1 MKTSITLFLC
11 ALAAVNAY
19 EFEDQAYNQLI
30 AEELHPL
37 HYRGARDTTQKC
49 IDQNS
54 CCSGPPISNF
64 HASDKE
70 ASQQCSKEVNFN
82 RGSIRGPLTAEQKD
96 QIKCI
101 AECIGKKK
109 GYLTADGELIKD
121 KLLSSMK
128 ERLQSVA
135 WLAPKLDSMFEDCL
149 PQNENTAKQPKKC
162 NDVGLT
168 VGHCIWK
175 QIQLQCPLNEQ
186 QNPQNCKNL
195 QEYLTTHNQF
205 PPAPPVKC

>member
-1 MKTSITLFLC
+1 MKTAITIFLC

-19 EFEDQAYNQLI
+19 EFDDKAYNQLI
-30 AEELHPL
+30 VEELQPL

-49 IDQNS
+49 IDKDS

-64 HASDKE
+64 HATDKDV
-70 ASQQCSKEVNFN
+70 SQQCYTELNFD
-82 RGSIRGPLTAEQKD
+82 RASIRGPLTAEQKD
-96 QIKCI
+96 KIKCI
-101 AECIGKKK
+101 VECIGKKK
-109 GYLTADGELIKD
+109 GYLNADGELVKD

-128 ERLQSVA
+128 EKLQSVA
-135 WLAPKLDSMFEDCL
+135 WLSPKLDNMFEDCL

-168 VGHCIWK
+168 VGHCLWK